1 MSQTISTVR
10 RSAPGRMKWRL
21 AAGAVVALL
30 IGALWRAEDVPP
42 TPSHPAVALTGA
54 APVTFAPPSAGT
66 GDGSTELAA
75 LKAELAS
82 AAMAIDHAREPAPE
96 GPVRTRPE
104 YVSPMEWMVLQ
115 GVANQHANAEG
126 ELSRMVHFL
135 RFNKQLERWEGLNAG
150 GDPALRQA
158 LASAL
163 VTDLPTRVRQGDLS
177 ASDARALLMRL
188 LPDAEPDAGRRE
200 ARLGETMARVEAA
213 SRAAAQAVAQSGN
226 AVVPV
231 GSTPTGAVTPA
242 R

>member
-42 TPSHPAVALTGA
+42 TPSHPAVALTGS
-54 APVTFAPPSAGT
+54 APLTFAPPSAGT
-66 GDGSTELAA
+66 GDGSTDMAA

-82 AAMAIDHAREPAPE
+82 AAMAIDQVREPAPE

-163 VTDLPTRVRQGDLS
+163 VTDLPARVRQGDLS

-188 LPDAEPDAGRRE
+188 LADAEPDATLRE
-200 ARLGETMARVEAA
+200 ARLGDTMARIEAG
-213 SRAAAQAVAQSGN
+213 SRAAAQALADSGK

-231 GSTPTGAVTPA
+231 GSPPVGTTNPT